1 MVSEVFLGLRAA
13 ATAGGHWRFD
23 FCPLCDQDGDLLPR
37 RPAKRRRRLQV
48 PSCPASSE
56 EGSYS
61 DDLAATAAQRR
72 EDAADR
78 PAPFVL
84 SVEVEALS
92 KSSVALCGMQVWGG
106 ALLLADFIFSRMSS
120 LENEV
125 RACKNLVKGCKNWV
139 KGCVNLN

>member
-1 MVSEVFLGLRAA
+1 MQSGDDEVVSEVFSGLRAA
-13 ATAGGHWRFD
+13 ATAEGHWRFD

-37 RPAKRRRRLQV
+37 RPEKRRRRPRV
-48 PSCPASSE
+48 PSSHASSE
-56 EGSYS
+56 EGAYS
-61 DDLAATAAQRR
+61 DDLATTAAQRR

-78 PAPFVL
+78 PAPFKL

-106 ALLLADFIFSRMSS
+106 ALLLADFIFTHMSF

-125 RACKNLVKGCKNWV
+125 RACMRRT
-139 KGCVNLN
+139 